1 MIVAAT
7 ALCVTVMMHLID
19 RLKIVLGQ
27 KGYTAAFAIRSRES
41 QILFQFFCAF
51 SGILLLLYVTV
62 RWIGEYHAAKS
73 ISLQKQTDALE
84 KLKAEQIL
92 NRKLQ
97 EQNAMLESQQQ
108 QLREAAAAQRR
119 RSGKASGWRTKP
131 ARRTRPKRTSLPA

>member
-1 MIVAAT
+1 M
-7 ALCVTVMMHLID
+7 
-19 RLKIVLGQ
+19 
-27 KGYTAAFAIRSRES
+27 
-41 QILFQFFCAF
+41 
-51 SGILLLLYVTV
+51 TV

-108 QLREAAAAQRR
+108 QLREAAARAEAAQR
-119 RSGKASGWRTKP
+119 GKP
-131 ARRTRPKRTSLPA
+131 AAGGRSPRGERGQNELPCPRDA

>member
-1 MIVAAT
+1 M
-7 ALCVTVMMHLID
+7 
-19 RLKIVLGQ
+19 
-27 KGYTAAFAIRSRES
+27 
-41 QILFQFFCAF
+41 
-51 SGILLLLYVTV
+51 TV

-108 QLREAAAAQRR
+108 QLREAAARAEAAQRESQR
-119 RSGKASGWRTKP
+119 LADEARAANAAKTNFLARVTHDIRTPLNGIFGLLKINEMHSDDASCFGAITK
-131 ARRTRPKRTSLPA
+131 R